1 MNIRN
6 VNKDAT
12 DGSAGAGGLFWKHF
26 GKTMV
31 LFLPSSFMNVLW
43 SDNVVSALILSTMN
57 SELKRECGLILDTI
71 PEFGWRN

>member
-1 MNIRN
+1 MNIEN
-6 VNKDAT
+6 VYQEAT
-12 DGSAGAGGLFWKHF
+12 DISAGGGLYGKHF

-31 LFLPSSFMNVLW
+31 LFLRYSLMNMLW
-43 SDNVVSALILSTMN
+43 SDNVISASVLSTMN